1 MQNENKENGL
11 NFFSEFSDKTSCIN
25 SGMCSVDPSS
35 NALEELLLNEI
46 KQIAFYIVKL
56 ADFGTKN
63 DGIVQDAIKGLSVI
77 IINTALRLKDYKSL
91 LFMLEEEKKSAKS
104 LYLDCCK
111 EKRIKYELV
120 ENAIDL
126 PKDSGLT
133 SFLKA
138 GEALVVEKQKEYEP
152 KKLDL
157 IELII
162 TFAKT
167 SAINI
172 EKLRRLGYV
181 NDEWNF
187 KILKFLNLTNISS
200 IKIDKLKKKICE
212 FSEVSYKIWG
222 KLTEILEQK
231 YGKRKTS
238 EINLQIKKG
247 KSILVSGSDLDEL
260 DALLKAVEGIEIN
273 VYTNSTLFMAF
284 AYPHFAK
291 YKNLIGHFG
300 GENAEEDFTK
310 FKGPIFTTQSFLQKV
325 DYFRRGTIYTTKIIA
340 PEKMVRI
347 ENYDFKPLIQSA
359 LESNGFSESDEIT
372 FDKVLLKYDTKE
384 IDKILSETDNKEI
397 CVIVGS
403 YRKEKIVE
411 RFAGQKII
419 ELESPVEIQLLI
431 YILNKA
437 NCENLK
443 IVFTHCGPNTINIL
457 FSTLYTDPK
466 KIYFAKCPNSL
477 ISPHVIRAMAEEF
490 DVEMI

>member
-1 MQNENKENGL
+1 MLNGKNNKS
-11 NFFSEFSDKTSCIN
+11 NFFSEFSDRSSCIN
-25 SGMCSVDPSS
+25 SGMCSTDPSS

-46 KQIAFYIVKL
+46 KQIEFYIVKL
-56 ADFGTKN
+56 SDFGIKN
-63 DGIVQDAIKGLSVI
+63 EALMQDAIKGLSVI
-77 IINTALRLKDYKSL
+77 IINTALRLKDYKNL
-91 LFMLEEEKKSAKS
+91 LFKLEEEKKSAKS
-104 LYLDCCK
+104 IYLNCCS

-120 ENAIDL
+120 ENAIEL
-126 PKDSGLT
+126 PKDAKLT

-138 GEALVVEKQKEYEP
+138 GEVLVVEKQKEYEP

-167 SAINI
+167 TAINI
-172 EKLRRLGYV
+172 EKLRRLGYT
-181 NDEWNF
+181 NPEWNF

-200 IKIDKLKKKICE
+200 VKIDKLKKKICE
-212 FSEVSYKIWG
+212 FSEVSYTIWETLCT
-222 KLTEILEQK
+222 KLEEK
-231 YGKRKTS
+231 YGKRTQNDINFEIKT
-238 EINLQIKKG
+238 G

-260 DALLKAVEGIEIN
+260 DKLLKQTDGKDIN
-273 VYTNSTLFMAF
+273 VYTNSTLFTAF
-284 AYPHFAK
+284 SYPHFLK

-300 GENAEEDFTK
+300 GENAEEDFAK
-310 FKGPIFTTQSFLQKV
+310 FKGPIFATQSFLQKV
-325 DYFRRGTIYTTKIIA
+325 DYLRRGTIYTTKIIA

-347 ENYDFKPLIQSA
+347 ENYNFEPLIQNAINSEGFTKEDEQIFGKVT
-359 LESNGFSESDEIT
+359 LEYN
-372 FDKVLLKYDTKE
+372 TKE
-384 IDKILSETDNKEI
+384 IDKIINDAKDKEL

-403 YRKEKIVE
+403 YKKSEIIE
-411 RFAGQKII
+411 RFVNKNII

-437 NCENLK
+437 NCDNLS

-477 ISPHVIRAMAEEF
+477 ISPHVIRAMSEEF